1 MNYNYE
7 LWVEPKEKIEYIDK
21 SITCIRRFDNEKRK
35 GIIYEID
42 KKNNNPYL
50 IVWKPTSDYDIEN
63 HGYVNE
69 WCNEKELKKI
79 K

>member
-1 MNYNYE
+1 MLKVY
-7 LWVEPKEKIEYIDK
+7 DK
-21 SITCIRRFDNEKRK
+21 VKHIDNEKRK

-69 WCNEKELKKI
+69 WCNVKELKKI